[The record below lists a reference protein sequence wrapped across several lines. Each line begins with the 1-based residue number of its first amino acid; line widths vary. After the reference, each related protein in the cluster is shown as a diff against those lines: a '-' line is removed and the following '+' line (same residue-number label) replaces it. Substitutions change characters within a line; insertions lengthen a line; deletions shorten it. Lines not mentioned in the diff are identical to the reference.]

1 MTRDEAKAIV
11 LTIVSTYP
19 NFKPTD
25 LAFTVDTWANIFA
38 EDEYRMI
45 SSALRKYIR
54 TSRTGY
60 APTPGQLIDI
70 AYSEDGKTAMT
81 GQEAWSLVMNAM
93 RNSAYN
99 SEYEFSK
106 LPEAVQRAVGSAERL
121 RQLAIT
127 ENLNYQVEMSLF
139 VKTYEAKVEQH
150 RKDRMSTPGITGEN
164 DDTKRLAELVKN
176 TAMALPG
183 RLPDR

>member
-1 MTRDEAKAIV
+1 MTKDETKKLIAAICG
-11 LTIVSTYP
+11 LYP
-19 NFKPTD
+19 NFKPENP
-25 LAFTVDTWANIFA
+25 AVTVNSWAA
-38 EDEYRMI
+38 VLEEDDFEAI
-45 SSALRKYIR
+45 SKALKEYIR
-54 TSRTGY
+54 TNKSGF
-60 APTPGQLIDI
+60 APSPGQLIDI
-70 AYSEDGKTAMT
+70 AYREDKKVAMT

-106 LPEAVQRAVGSAERL
+106 LPDDVKSAVGSAERL

-139 VKTYEAKVEQH
+139 VRTYEAKVEQR
-150 RKDRMSTPGITGEN
+150 RKDRASTPGITGDN
-164 DDTKRLAELVKN
+164 DDTRRLADLVKN

-183 RLPDR
+183 RLPR